1 MSDYTD
7 ETYERYMLT
16 GEGAEYFEDEYDEED
31 VEIVEDEEELS
42 GFDRLERQLD
52 KAIYYLEQKLKEQK
66 RLAKAQNNSTAKK
79 K

>member
-7 ETYERYMLT
+7 ETYEHYMLT
-16 GEGAEYFEDEYDEED
+16 GKGAEYFEDEYDEKD

-42 GFDRLERQLD
+42 GFDRLERQVD